1 MPGPRVGLHHPAE
14 AGREGAGAAE
24 SGAVGHTVR
33 VGRPAALAG
42 TLDLAR
48 ALRPLRQSGAAPGP
62 AVLDEE
68 ATAQATAEAGR
79 LIPVWR
85 PALERRFSVDLVID
99 TGATMAVWH
108 RLAAE
113 LCTLLERHGAF
124 ADVRCWSLGTDG
136 PRPRLTRFRRGP
148 GAGLPAPALPWPG
161 PLEDPTGRA
170 ILLVLTDGVGP
181 AWYGDALPDFLARVT
196 ARRPAAALQVLPR
209 RLWHRT
215 ALRTAPVELRVQDPA
230 SPVAEVRTTAAL
242 PHAGAARWLPVLEVD
257 GAWLGPWAELLA
269 GRAGG
274 WSPMLA
280 APVGGVPRPRR
291 TPASAPPP
299 GPAARVARFRAGC
312 SPAAF
317 RLACHLAAA
326 PLSLPVMRLV
336 LRADSQLAATEAE
349 RSAAGHAA
357 RRMADLLLAGVGEDR
372 PGPGN

>member
-1 MPGPRVGLHHPAE
+1 M
-14 AGREGAGAAE
+14 
-24 SGAVGHTVR
+24 
-33 VGRPAALAG
+33 
-42 TLDLAR
+42 
-48 ALRPLRQSGAAPGP
+48 AAPGP

-79 LIPVWR
+79 LSPVWR
-85 PALERRFSVDLVID
+85 PALERRFSVDLVVD

-124 ADVRCWSLGTDG
+124 ADVRCWSLDTDG

-148 GAGLPAPALPWPG
+148 GGPRPAAALPWPG

-170 ILLVLTDGVGP
+170 LLLVLTDGVGP

-230 SPVAEVRTTAAL
+230 SPVAEVR
-242 PHAGAARWLPVLEVD
+242 AGAVLPRAPRTPRAPHDARAPYDRGTRWLPVLEVD

-269 GRAGG
+269 GRAR
-274 WSPMLA
+274 A
-280 APVGGVPRPRR
+280 AGRRCWPRRSAGRRARAVRPCPPRPATRR
-291 TPASAPPP
+291 PASRAS
-299 GPAARVARFRAGC
+299 AR
-312 SPAAF
+312 
-317 RLACHLAAA
+317 
-326 PLSLPVMRLV
+326 
-336 LRADSQLAATEAE
+336 
-349 RSAAGHAA
+349 AA
-357 RRMADLLLAGVGEDR
+357 RRPPSGWPATWR
-372 PGPGN
+372 RRR